1 MFLFVCLDRERFII
15 LVYTY
20 TRTKFY
26 NGTIEWTSIAD
37 YNHGHRNSIRQYI
50 EFVTKF
56 VKPAIFVLYG

>member
-26 NGTIEWTSIAD
+26 NGTIDWTSIAD

-50 EFVTKF
+50 EFVN
-56 VKPAIFVLYG
+56 

>member
-26 NGTIEWTSIAD
+26 NGAIEWTSIAD
-37 YNHGHRNSIRQYI
+37 YNHGNRNSIRQYI
-50 EFVTKF
+50 EFVN
-56 VKPAIFVLYG
+56 